1 MSGAEIFDV
10 SKYLTIMKQ
19 EQVDCGFIEA
29 FVEKQ
34 AFMVFIEELYQAIRV
49 RELRSF
55 GQKHPCSTKSD
66 VQNFHQSLRYLVSHS
81 DGSMA
86 GCMKFTGKSLK
97 QLRSRQNE

>member
-34 AFMVFIEELYQAIRV
+34 AFMVFIEELYQAIRM

-55 GQKHPCSTKSD
+55 G
-66 VQNFHQSLRYLVSHS
+66 
-81 DGSMA
+81 
-86 GCMKFTGKSLK
+86 
-97 QLRSRQNE
+97 